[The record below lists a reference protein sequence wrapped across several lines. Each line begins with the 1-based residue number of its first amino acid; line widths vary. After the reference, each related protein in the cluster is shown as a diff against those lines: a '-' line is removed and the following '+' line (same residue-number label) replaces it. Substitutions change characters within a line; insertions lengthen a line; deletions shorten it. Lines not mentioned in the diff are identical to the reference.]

1 MINLPAIKIVR
12 TPPLSSLGEGS
23 AVDNR
28 LMAKPVAPG
37 VWDEF
42 LALQI
47 SPATRRSYAAGLRD
61 FFRRE
66 FQVSVSPETI
76 LAFLQLPEREA
87 IAKRCLEQVGHVIAY
102 RGHLL
107 EAQLSAGTV
116 NARLA
121 ALKSFVTH
129 AYKRKLCAFRLEAI
143 KSVKATSY
151 KDTRGISTA
160 ARRRASFDQFQTLMD
175 GIDRS
180 TIIGKRDYAMLRLL
194 WDNALRRAEVC
205 GLDRADFH
213 ALEARL
219 YLKGKGRIDKEPL
232 DLATVTVE
240 AISDWLASM
249 GESKSP
255 ALFVSSRDT
264 RLSVDRLYQI
274 VGGLAAAA
282 GIERVVSP
290 HKIRH
295 SSITALLDLN
305 GGNVRSAQAHSRHK
319 NLATLIRYDDGRQQ
333 LQGKAAKTLADAISQ
348 RDVD

>member
-1 MINLPAIKIVR
+1 M
-12 TPPLSSLGEGS
+12 
-23 AVDNR
+23 
-28 LMAKPVAPG
+28 
-37 VWDEF
+37 
-42 LALQI
+42 
-47 SPATRRSYAAGLRD
+47 
-61 FFRRE
+61 
-66 FQVSVSPETI
+66 
-76 LAFLQLPEREA
+76 
-87 IAKRCLEQVGHVIAY
+87 IAY

-129 AYKRKLCAFRLEAI
+129 AAKRKLCAFRLDDI
-143 KSVKATSY
+143 KSVKAQTY
-151 KDTRGISTA
+151 KDTRGISI
-160 ARRRASFDQFQTLMD
+160 DQFQLLID
-175 GIDRS
+175 GIDR
-180 TIIGKRDYAMLRLL
+180 TTVMGKRDYAMLRLL

-205 GLDRADFH
+205 GLDRSDFH

-219 YLKGKGRIDKEPL
+219 YLKGKGKIDKEPI
-232 DLATVTVE
+232 DLAAATVE
-240 AISDWLASM
+240 AISDWLVSM

-282 GIERVVSP
+282 GIERMVSP

-305 GGNVRSAQAHSRHK
+305 GGDVRSAQAHSRHK
-319 NLATLIRYDDGRQQ
+319 NLSTLIRYDDGRQQ
-333 LQGKAAKTLADAISQ
+333 LQGKAAKTLADAILE

>member
-1 MINLPAIKIVR
+1 MIQLPVIKIVR
-12 TPPLSSLGEGS
+12 TTPPNLFGGAAVEG
-23 AVDNR
+23 R
-28 LMAKPVAPG
+28 LTVQPVASG

-42 LALQI
+42 LQLQI

-66 FQVSVSPETI
+66 FQAEVSPETI
-76 LAFLQLPEREA
+76 FAFLQLPEREA
-87 IAKRCLEQVGHVIAY
+87 IGHVIAY
-102 RGHLL
+102 QGHLL

-129 AYKRKLCAFRLEAI
+129 AYK
-143 KSVKATSY
+143 
-151 KDTRGISTA
+151 
-160 ARRRASFDQFQTLMD
+160 
-175 GIDRS
+175 
-180 TIIGKRDYAMLRLL
+180 
-194 WDNALRRAEVC
+194 
-205 GLDRADFH
+205 
-213 ALEARL
+213 
-219 YLKGKGRIDKEPL
+219 GKGRIDKEPI
-232 DLATVTVE
+232 DLAPATVE

-249 GESKSP
+249 GESISP

-264 RLSVDRLYQI
+264 RISVDRLYQI

-282 GIERVVSP
+282 GIDRVVSP

-305 GGNVRSAQAHSRHK
+305 GGDVRLAQAHSRHK

-333 LQGKAAKTLADAISQ
+333 LQGKAAKTLADAISE
-348 RDVD
+348 RDVDFYG

>member
-1 MINLPAIKIVR
+1 VKLINLPAIKIVR
-12 TPPLSSLGEGS
+12 TSSTTS
-23 AVDNR
+23 ATSTETQLRV
-28 LMAKPVAPG
+28 KPVAPG

-76 LAFLQLPEREA
+76 FAFLQLPEGEA
-87 IAKRCLEQVGHVIAY
+87 IGHVIAY

-107 EAQLSAGTV
+107 EAQLSASTV

-129 AYKRKLCAFRLEAI
+129 AAKRKLCAFRLDDI
-143 KSVKATSY
+143 KSVKAQTY
-151 KDTRGISTA
+151 KDTRGISI
-160 ARRRASFDQFQTLMD
+160 DQFQLLIN

-180 TIIGKRDYAMLRLL
+180 TIMGKRDYAMLRLL

-213 ALEARL
+213 P
-219 YLKGKGRIDKEPL
+219 GEPI
-232 DLATVTVE
+232 DLAPATVE

-249 GESKSP
+249 GESSSP

-274 VGGLAAAA
+274 VGGLAESA
-282 GIERVVSP
+282 GIDRVVSP

-305 GGNVRSAQAHSRHK
+305 GGDVRSAQAHSRHK

-333 LQGKAAKTLADAISQ
+333 LQGKAAKTLADAILE
-348 RDVD
+348 RDVDI